1 MTFPAQ
7 KPVEGLTLE
16 TSEITRPTELY
27 LVYPSTWV
35 TANSNDDITNP
46 VITDPNGFAQ
56 GAWVDSTVTV
66 DGVSYT
72 IIGTELGQDTY
83 TVTFS

>member
-1 MTFPAQ
+1 MSFPEQVPAE
-7 KPVEGLTLE
+7 PLTLE

-27 LVYPSTWV
+27 LVYPSAWV
-35 TANSNDDITNP
+35 TANANEDITNP

-72 IIGTELGQDTY
+72 IIGTELGKDTY
-83 TVTFS
+83 TLTFS